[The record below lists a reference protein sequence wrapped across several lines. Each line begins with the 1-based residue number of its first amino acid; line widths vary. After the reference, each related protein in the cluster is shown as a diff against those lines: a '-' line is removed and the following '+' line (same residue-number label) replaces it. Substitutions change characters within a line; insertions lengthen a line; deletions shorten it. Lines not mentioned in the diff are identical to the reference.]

1 MRPYLLLLA
10 CAAPLSCLGTAFG
23 AAPQF
28 RPDLATLSVVP
39 RLELPAEAVRK
50 ALAEPVKHRPFQ
62 YAVPVE
68 VQVGSAQGRWRDD
81 GAQRSWR
88 LRIHS
93 PGALSL
99 SVHFAQP
106 TLPAGATL
114 WIYDPAARL
123 THGPFDA
130 SRLDP
135 TGLWTPPVAGE
146 ELVVEVRAPQGSD
159 GQVALGKARA
169 FHGFRDWNGAMP
181 AKVAGSCNI
190 DVSCPSAAAWSD
202 DADSVARISIGGA
215 FLCSGQLLNNARQDR
230 RRLFLTAN
238 HCGVDEDSG
247 PAASVI
253 FYFGYEGPCDDIT
266 NPNPL
271 PPPTFQGAQRL
282 AHDVQSDF
290 TLLLVTD
297 PTPLPVGLYFAG
309 WDATGASTGTGVA
322 IHHPGGDEKK
332 IAFFDSGVTPDTI
345 DVGAACDIAAWRVQW
360 ASGTTEPGSSGGG
373 LWDSSHRLIGLLSGG
388 GASCMNPTDFDYFA
402 RLDRGWTAG
411 AAADRQLKA
420 HLDPDGTCVAIV
432 PGLAGIGADPGPVA
446 PTISNQACAGQASNC
461 SRRGGGLGWIT
472 LAALALAAL
481 LSRLKALLQHH
492 QHHAHDRHG

>member
-1 MRPYLLLLA
+1 MRPLRAALLLA
-10 CAAPLSCLGTAFG
+10 CLAPINVSG
-23 AAPQF
+23 AAPAAAPQL
-28 RPDLATLSVVP
+28 RPDLATLTAVP
-39 RLELPAEAVRK
+39 RVALPAEAVRK

-62 YAVPVE
+62 YAVPVDL
-68 VQVGSAQGRWRDD
+68 QVSPAQGRWQDA

-99 SVHFAQP
+99 SLQFAQP

-123 THGPFDA
+123 THGPFDTTQVDA
-130 SRLDP
+130 

-159 GQVALGKARA
+159 GEVALGKARA
-169 FHGFRDWNGAMP
+169 FHGFRDWKASAP
-181 AKVAGSCNI
+181 AKAGACNI
-190 DVSCPSAAAWSD
+190 DVTCPVASDWSE

-215 FLCSGQLLNNARQDR
+215 FLCTGQLLNNARQDR

-247 PAASVI
+247 PASSVV
-253 FYFGYEGPCDDIT
+253 FYFGYEAAVCGIPA
-266 NPNPL
+266 PL

-290 TLLLVTD
+290 ALLLITD
-297 PTPLPVGLYFAG
+297 AAPMPVGLYFAG

-332 IAFFDSGVTPDTI
+332 IAFFNSGLTHSTI
-345 DVGAACDIAAWRVQW
+345 DVGTGCDVAAWRVQW

-388 GASCMNPTDFDYFA
+388 LASCSNLTGFDYFA

-411 AAADRQLKA
+411 PAADGQLKA

-432 PGLAGIGADPGPVA
+432 PGLSAVGADPGPVA
-446 PTISNQACAGQASNC
+446 PTISNQACAGEASNC
-461 SRRGGGLGWIT
+461 SRRGGGGGALDWLA
-472 LAALALAAL
+472 LAALALAAA
-481 LSRLKALLQHH
+481 RRRLQHH
-492 QHHAHDRHG
+492 QQHARDRHH